1 MVIKSIIITTFII
14 IIIIIIVIIIII
26 IIFIIINFII
36 ISFIIIITIIIIVNW
51 NEIVFNSNIVFNLM
65 IFFESK
71 LRLFNRKNEMSNYIF
86 SPPPHCLFRFDA
98 PENHN

>member
-1 MVIKSIIITTFII
+1 MVVKSIIITTFII
-14 IIIIIIVIIIII
+14 IIIIII

-36 ISFIIIITIIIIVNW
+36 ISFIIIITIIIIVIIINW

-71 LRLFNRKNEMSNYIF
+71 LRLVNRKNEMSNYIF